1 MKYYTCAN
9 TSGGLVDFTEENI
22 FDINTK
28 IELKCTNNNIS
39 DYILSQICTDSAE
52 SIIEVGY
59 SDLKSGIVIRDKDIA
74 IIKNCKSPTRI
85 IYFDDY
91 FGEPVQSAETKQ
103 LYQGMLSAYSDA
115 KAIHDEWESI
125 YIKNM
130 DFDRLN
136 KFGDDVIQGILK
148 DKIGNGVGKTYKRFF
163 GTTTADGPTN
173 HIDDITKGLNKRY
186 FIKGRPGTG
195 KSTFLKKLSK
205 ELRDRSFD
213 AEEYYCS
220 FDKSSLDMVVS
231 RELAI
236 CVFDSTAP
244 HEKFPSGETD
254 EILDFYINSGLE
266 GIDEEYKKELY
277 EIEEQY
283 NRKIYEGKK
292 NLIAYLKENKKCHD
306 LTDIHRLNEICDKI
320 VRDIKEII

>member
-9 TSGGLVDFTEENI
+9 TSGGLVNFTEENI
-22 FDINTK
+22 FDVETK
-28 IELKCTNNNIS
+28 IELKCTNNNIC
-39 DYILSQICTDSAE
+39 DYILNQICTDSAE

-59 SDLKSGIVIRDKDIA
+59 SDLKSGIIMRDKNIA
-74 IIKNCKSPTRI
+74 IIRNCKNPTKTI
-85 IYFDDY
+85 CIDNYFDKSVQNT
-91 FGEPVQSAETKQ
+91 EPEQ

-115 KAIHDEWESI
+115 KVIHDEWESI

-136 KFGDDVIQGILK
+136 RFGENVIQGILK
-148 DKIGNGVGKTYKRFF
+148 EKVGNGAGKTYKRFF

-173 HIDDITKGLNKRY
+173 HIDDITNGLNKRY

-205 ELRDRSFD
+205 ELKERKFNV
-213 AEEYYCS
+213 EEYYCS
-220 FDKSSLDMVVS
+220 FDPNSLDMVVS

-244 HEKFPSGETD
+244 HEKFPTRETD
-254 EILDFYINSGLE
+254 NILDFYINAGLE
-266 GIDEEYKKELY
+266 SIDGKFEKEL
-277 EIEEQY
+277 
-283 NRKIYEGKK
+283 
-292 NLIAYLKENKKCHD
+292 C
-306 LTDIHRLNEICDKI
+306 
-320 VRDIKEII
+320 DIKEQYSKKMQEGMGYLKAYLRGKEEFSDTTEFDKVKTICDEIVKEVKKII